1 MHQKLYQ
8 ILRENG
14 LNPRLKHRKAKKAIL
29 SGRFGEMYGRAGDQ
43 CRIQESWHVSI
54 HTLKV
59 CENLK
64 MDILDFESP
73 CDMLNIAV

>member
-1 MHQKLYQ
+1 MLFPGELACMHT
-8 ILRENG
+8 
-14 LNPRLKHRKAKKAIL
+14 H
-29 SGRFGEMYGRAGDQ
+29 
-43 CRIQESWHVSI
+43 

-73 CDMLNIAV
+73 CGMFIAEEVITIQTINTNQKKPFHLNIYISVAVA

>member
-1 MHQKLYQ
+1 
-8 ILRENG
+8 
-14 LNPRLKHRKAKKAIL
+14 
-29 SGRFGEMYGRAGDQ
+29 MYGRAGDQ

-64 MDILDFESP
+64 MDILDFESL
-73 CDMLNIAV
+73 CDNYVKLLFRLRKSLLYRQLTSAKTNQLTCDFSPTGNLKY

>member
-1 MHQKLYQ
+1 
-8 ILRENG
+8 
-14 LNPRLKHRKAKKAIL
+14 
-29 SGRFGEMYGRAGDQ
+29 MYGRAGDQ

-73 CDMLNIAV
+73 CDMLNIAVQTEEVITIQTIKECKD

>member
-1 MHQKLYQ
+1 
-8 ILRENG
+8 
-14 LNPRLKHRKAKKAIL
+14 
-29 SGRFGEMYGRAGDQ
+29 MYRRVGDQ

-73 CDMLNIAV
+73 CDMLNCCLD

>member
-1 MHQKLYQ
+1 
-8 ILRENG
+8 
-14 LNPRLKHRKAKKAIL
+14 
-29 SGRFGEMYGRAGDQ
+29 MYGRAGDQ
-43 CRIQESWHVSI
+43 CRMQESWHMSI

-73 CDMLNIAV
+73 CDMLNIAVQTEEVITIQTIKECKD

>member
-1 MHQKLYQ
+1 
-8 ILRENG
+8 
-14 LNPRLKHRKAKKAIL
+14 
-29 SGRFGEMYGRAGDQ
+29 MYGRAGDQ
-43 CRIQESWHVSI
+43 CLIQESWHVSI

-73 CDMLNIAV
+73 CDMLNIAVQTEEVITIQTIKECKD

>member
-1 MHQKLYQ
+1 M
-8 ILRENG
+8 
-14 LNPRLKHRKAKKAIL
+14 
-29 SGRFGEMYGRAGDQ
+29 
-43 CRIQESWHVSI
+43 SI

>member
-1 MHQKLYQ
+1 
-8 ILRENG
+8 
-14 LNPRLKHRKAKKAIL
+14 
-29 SGRFGEMYGRAGDQ
+29 MYRRAGDQ

>member
-1 MHQKLYQ
+1 MQKFARNSTVPVREKWATVNPK
-8 ILRENG
+8 LRH
-14 LNPRLKHRKAKKAIL
+14 KKAKMAIL
-29 SGRFGEMYGRAGDQ
+29 FGRFGEAYGRAGDQ
-43 CRIQESWHVSI
+43 LSWYVSI

-73 CDMLNIAV
+73 CDMLIAV

>member
-1 MHQKLYQ
+1 
-8 ILRENG
+8 
-14 LNPRLKHRKAKKAIL
+14 
-29 SGRFGEMYGRAGDQ
+29 MYRRARDQ

-73 CDMLNIAV
+73 FDMLNIAVKTEEVITIQTIKECKY

>member
-1 MHQKLYQ
+1 M
-8 ILRENG
+8 
-14 LNPRLKHRKAKKAIL
+14 
-29 SGRFGEMYGRAGDQ
+29 
-43 CRIQESWHVSI
+43 SI

-73 CDMLNIAV
+73 CDMLIAV

>member
-1 MHQKLYQ
+1 
-8 ILRENG
+8 
-14 LNPRLKHRKAKKAIL
+14 
-29 SGRFGEMYGRAGDQ
+29 MYGRAGDQ

-54 HTLKV
+54 HTLKA

-73 CDMLNIAV
+73 CDNYVKLLFRLRKSLLYRQLKSAKTNQKKPSHLNIYITVAVT